1 MTTQAR
7 VSVRN
12 TTPSVAVLAQ
22 CSKLRDLVLFFFFLH
37 THILLLLSSHN
48 LCGSAQR
55 LRFQISRIGR
65 DGEDPQR
72 VRVSKA
78 ALPALHSDDRTA
90 WLD

>member
-1 MTTQAR
+1 MH
-7 VSVRN
+7 S
-12 TTPSVAVLAQ
+12 
-22 CSKLRDLVLFFFFLH
+22 LFFLTF
-37 THILLLLSSHN
+37 S

-65 DGEDPQR
+65 DREDPQR

-90 WLD
+90 WLDQVQSNSAAQSKSDAVIHLEP